1 MGPPACPHCQD
12 PPRCPAH
19 LQERPHLRN
28 PADHWTSPHPPDCP
42 PANCPRDPHP
52 HCPGC
57 FPSCCYPCPRCLPCP
72 SCCSCCCPSYRCLS
86 SIPSADQYLKDNQ
99 RENCTIL
106 CAVSDFL
113 RHTRLYSRKVGVS
126 RWLFLVFLR
135 TTSNVSVLLQYVVTT
150 SRTSG
155 IFLLLNV
162 LYVRYRRELF
172 INKSVL

>member
-1 MGPPACPHCQD
+1 MG
-12 PPRCPAH
+12 
-19 LQERPHLRN
+19 PHLRN
-28 PADHWTSPHPPDCP
+28 PAHHWTSPHPPDCP

-52 HCPGC
+52 HSPGC
-57 FPSCCYPCPRCLPCP
+57 FPGCCHPCPRCLPCP
-72 SCCSCCCPSYRCLS
+72 SCCSCCCPRCHCCLCCCPSHRCLS
-86 SIPSADQYLKDNQ
+86 NIPSANQYLKDNQ
-99 RENCTIL
+99 REDCTIL

-135 TTSNVSVLLQYVVTT
+135 ITSNVSVLLQYVVTT

-155 IFLLLNV
+155 IFSLLNV

-172 INKSVL
+172 INKSVLF